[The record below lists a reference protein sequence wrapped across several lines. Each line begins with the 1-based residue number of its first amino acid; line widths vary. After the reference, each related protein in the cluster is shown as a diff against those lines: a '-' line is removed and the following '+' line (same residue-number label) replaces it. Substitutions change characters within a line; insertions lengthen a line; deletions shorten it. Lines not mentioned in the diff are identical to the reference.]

1 MQDLVLTSF
10 SLSDLQSIIK
20 EAIRTELLTG
30 IKASAPAPA
39 DGYLTRKETAQW
51 LNISLPTLHE
61 WTLSGKLPA
70 YRIGSRVLYK
80 KTEVDNAPKQIR
92 VTIR

>member
-1 MQDLVLTSF
+1 MQDLILTSL
-10 SLSDLQSIIK
+10 SLSTLQTVIK
-20 EAIRTELLTG
+20 EAIRTELQLV
-30 IKASAPAPA
+30 KPVSPARPE
-39 DGYLTRKETAQW
+39 GYLTRKATAGI

-80 KTEVDNAPKQIR
+80 KEEIDTALKQIR
-92 VTIR
+92 VTVR

>member
-1 MQDLVLTSF
+1 MQELILSSIPLS
-10 SLSDLQSIIK
+10 SLQAAIK
-20 EAIRTELLTG
+20 DAIRAELGNET
-30 IKASAPAPA
+30 KASVPQHKE
-39 DGYLTRKETAQW
+39 GYLTRKAAAGI

-80 KTEVDNAPKQIR
+80 KDEIDNALKRMR
-92 VTIR
+92 VSVR